1 MAANN
6 EHRIQRISVERLR
19 KSPPAMIQ
27 VLTSDVIRQHI
38 DRIDPGTVA
47 DLYALSELN
56 LPGGLGTDLSTWAAR
71 ASRELVDMP
80 EGDVRVLFLEEVAR
94 IPADQ
99 VPARMRE
106 ALDGVARVATGPS
119 VGLLQ
124 SLATAWAAVP
134 PAVVELPQPR
144 KSDTSRVSA
153 PASGGAAKPPKAAA
167 APKAPRTPAAMVD
180 PRRAEWIREDAFA
193 RLSAREYAERGLK
206 ESIFVDG
213 IRHRSPYKDLT
224 AAEVLTELRK
234 LERER
239 KLKHTADRWMVK

>member
-1 MAANN
+1 
-6 EHRIQRISVERLR
+6 
-19 KSPPAMIQ
+19 MIQ
-27 VLTSDVIRQHI
+27 VLTSDVIRQHL

-56 LPGGLGTDLSTWAAR
+56 LPGGLGADLTNWAAR

-80 EGDVRVLFLEEVAR
+80 DGDVRILFLEEVAR

-99 VPARMRE
+99 VPLRMRE
-106 ALDGVARVATGPS
+106 AFEGLAPVASGAS
-119 VGLLQ
+119 VGILQ
-124 SLATAWAAVP
+124 SLQTAWAAVP
-134 PAVVELPQPR
+134 PATVVLPVPR
-144 KSDTSRVSA
+144 KTDSARASA
-153 PASGGAAKPPKAAA
+153 PSVKPPKAPA
-167 APKAPRTPAAMVD
+167 APKVARTPAAMVD
-180 PRRAEWIREDAFA
+180 PRRAEWIREDAFG

>member
-1 MAANN
+1 
-6 EHRIQRISVERLR
+6 
-19 KSPPAMIQ
+19 MIQ
-27 VLTSDVIRQHI
+27 VLTSDVIRQHL

-56 LPGGLGTDLSTWAAR
+56 LPGGLGADLNNWAMR
-71 ASRELVDMP
+71 ASRELIDMP
-80 EGDVRVLFLEEVAR
+80 EGDTRILFLEEVAR
-94 IPADQ
+94 IPAES
-99 VPARMRE
+99 VPTRMRE
-106 ALDGVARVATGPS
+106 AFEGVVPVASGAS
-119 VGLLQ
+119 VGILQ
-124 SLATAWAAVP
+124 SLQTAWGAVP
-134 PAVVELPQPR
+134 PAAVVLPAPR
-144 KSDTSRVSA
+144 KSDVARASA
-153 PASGGAAKPPKAAA
+153 PSTKPAKAPA
-167 APKAPRTPAAMVD
+167 APKVAKTPAAQVD
-180 PRRAEWIREDAFA
+180 PRRAEWIREDAFS